1 MTNPFQYRQALHLK
15 LQKNQ
20 ERIDNLEQQ
29 ILAAQKLA
37 TLGTTTS
44 LAAHEFN
51 NILML
56 MVNYSEQA
64 LAQQD
69 NVDFMRKALEKN
81 IQHCNRASQIIQSM
95 MGLIRLDQTDA
106 VTIPLLD
113 IINDCLP
120 CMGRDLRKDNI
131 QLILDIPETLTIHV
145 VPGQLQQV
153 LLNLLINA
161 RQAMA
166 QRKGRLLI
174 KAATLQNSSS
184 QNNSVQIDITDNGCG
199 IPAENLNKIFEPFYS
214 TKTDAEKLD
223 QRGTGLGLPI
233 CKEIIENLQGSLKVS
248 STPNLGTTFT
258 LIIPNQTPSS
268 P

>member
-20 ERIDNLEQQ
+20 ERIGNLEQQ

-37 TLGTTTS
+37 TLGTTAS

-64 LAQQD
+64 LARGD
-69 NVDFMRKALEKN
+69 DVEFMRKALEKN
-81 IQHCNRASQIIQSM
+81 ILHCNRASNIIQSM
-95 MGLIRLDQTDA
+95 MGLIRVDQTDA
-106 VTIPLLD
+106 VNIPLLD
-113 IINDCLP
+113 ILNDCFP
-120 CMGRDLRKDNI
+120 CMGRDLQKDNI
-131 QLILDIPETLTIHV
+131 QLVLDVSEKITLRV

-161 RQAMA
+161 RQAMSH
-166 QRKGRLLI
+166 RKGRLLI
-174 KAATLQNSSS
+174 KAASLQN
-184 QNNSVQIDITDNGCG
+184 NFVRIDITDNGCG
-199 IPAENLNKIFEPFYS
+199 IPAENLDKIFEPFYS
-214 TKTDAEKLD
+214 TKTEAEKLD
-223 QRGTGLGLPI
+223 QRGTGLGLAI
-233 CKEIIENLQGSLKVS
+233 CKEIIENLKGSIKVT

-258 LIIPNQTPSS
+258 LTIPNQTPSS
-268 P
+268 PQ